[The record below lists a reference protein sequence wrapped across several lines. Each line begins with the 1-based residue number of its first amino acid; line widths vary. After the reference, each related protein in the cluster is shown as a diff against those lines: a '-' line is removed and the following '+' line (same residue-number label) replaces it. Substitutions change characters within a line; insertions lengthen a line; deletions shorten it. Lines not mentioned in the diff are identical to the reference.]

1 MSNCKLCNRLVGS
14 VSVTIVDDVL
24 VINIPQ
30 ASYNNCDKVCLA
42 ILQEIPATA
51 TRGMQ
56 VVVTIGTS
64 TTQYPL
70 VKCDSTPVTQEYL
83 AQGNVYRT
91 CVRTT
96 STSAIFKMLDNVC
109 AVYTNLSSIPVSV
122 GGTQ

>member
-1 MSNCKLCNRLVGS
+1 MSNCKLCRRLVGS
-14 VSVTIVDDVL
+14 VSVAVTGNVL

-30 ASYNNCDKVCLA
+30 ANYNDCEKVCLA

-64 TTQYPL
+64 ATQYPL

-83 AQGNVYRT
+83 AQGHVYRT

-96 STSAIFKMLDNVC
+96 STSAIFKVLDNIC
-109 AVYTNLSSIPVSV
+109 AVYTNLSSIPVV
-122 GGTQ
+122 